1 MKSRIAIFS
10 FYDKEGITDDYVTY
24 LLDELLTVAD
34 RLIVMVNGVIDN
46 ESLHKL
52 QKRTKEVIVR
62 ENIGYDAGA
71 YKDAL
76 TNVIGKNVLAQYDEL
91 IFCNDTFYGP
101 FLPLKTIWEK
111 MGEKNCDF
119 WGLNYLDCELFPHID
134 SYFMVFK
141 QSVLKT
147 GVLYDYFCNVINFK
161 TNDLDEVIALFED
174 GLTMYLLDKGFKP
187 VAYAERNK
195 LSVYECS
202 YLLMTEYNFPIIKK
216 KCFSPRFNVQLGCMK
231 QAVDYVKKNTCYNI
245 ELILKNAWRIYG
257 ITIDNINRQY
267 KGTNQ
272 YREYRCNTDLTRSEL
287 KRFITEKKNIY
298 IYGTGFWGKRIFHLY
313 LCGKKN
319 FKGFVVSDNIE
330 ETTGVLYGYPVSK
343 ISEICKESS
352 LIIAMTRENTNE
364 AETNAKGFA
373 EVVKFWK
380 D

>member
-1 MKSRIAIFS
+1 MKSRVAIFS
-10 FYDKEGITDDYVTY
+10 FYDKEGIVDDYVIY
-24 LLDELLTVAD
+24 LLDELLTVTD
-34 RLIVMVNGVIDN
+34 RLIVMVNGFVDKEN
-46 ESLHKL
+46 MHKL
-52 QKRTKEVIVR
+52 QKKTKEVIVR
-62 ENIGYDAGA
+62 ENAGYDAGA
-71 YKDAL
+71 YKDAI
-76 TNVIGKNVLAQYDEL
+76 TNVIGRNLLAQCDEL
-91 IFCNDTFYGP
+91 ILCNDTFYGP

-111 MGEKNCDF
+111 MERKKCDF
-119 WGLNYLDCELFPHID
+119 WGMNYLDCELLPHID

-147 GVLYDYFCNVINFK
+147 GFLYDYFCNMIDSK
-161 TNDLDEVIALFED
+161 ANDLDEIIALFEA
-174 GLTMYLLDKGFKP
+174 GLTIYLLDKGFKP
-187 VAYAERNK
+187 AAYAEKNR

-231 QAVDYVKKNTCYNI
+231 QAVEYVEKNTCYNI

-257 ITIDNINRQY
+257 ITIDDINRQY

-272 YREYRCNTDLTRSEL
+272 YREYQCTADLTRREL
-287 KRFITEKKNIY
+287 RKFVTEEKEIY

-313 LCGKKN
+313 LCGRKN

-330 ETTGVLYGYPVSK
+330 ETRSVLYGYPVSK
-343 ISEICKESS
+343 ISEICKKSL

-364 AETNAKGFA
+364 AEANTKGFDK
-373 EVVKFWK
+373 VVKLWK